1 MMKTLCYAGLTFLLA
16 ISLLFAGCI
25 TLPTKNTSATKSS
38 PKGTEGNLY
47 SKVPAAM
54 RAPVREAE
62 FDLEQ
67 AKSKTKVAREKVKLA
82 ELQKER
88 ALLEGK
94 SADYA
99 MELAEI
105 FERKAELVVEIKK
118 FEAIDNANL
127 GDKEDNIRQIANL
140 KTKKLSMESD
150 GVRVK
155 ADFDTTEL
163 KIKKLTKQIK
173 AQETKVQKT
182 AKTETQEKKK
192 VSAKRRKSK

>member
-16 ISLLFAGCI
+16 VSLFAGCVTI
-25 TLPTKNTSATKSS
+25 PTKSTSATKSS
-38 PKGTEGNLY
+38 PTGTKEGLY

-67 AKSKTKVAREKVKLA
+67 AKSKAGIAREKVKLA
-82 ELQKER
+82 ELKKER
-88 ALLEGK
+88 AVLEGK
-94 SADYA
+94 FADYA

-105 FERKAELVVEIKK
+105 LERKAELVVEIRK

-127 GDKEDNIRQIANL
+127 GDKEDNIRQIAKL
-140 KTKKLSMESD
+140 KTKKLSIESD
-150 GVRVK
+150 GIRVK

-163 KIKKLTKQIK
+163 KIKKLIKEIK

-182 AKTETQEKKK
+182 EKTKTQKKK
-192 VSAKRRKSK
+192 EVSARKRKSK

>member
-1 MMKTLCYAGLTFLLA
+1 MKTLCYAGLTFLLA
-16 ISLLFAGCI
+16 VSLLAGCI
-25 TLPTKNTSATKSS
+25 TLPTKGASATKSS
-38 PKGTEGNLY
+38 LKGTEEGLY

-67 AKSKTKVAREKVKLA
+67 AKSKAELAGEEVKLA
-82 ELQKER
+82 ELQKEK
-88 ALLEGK
+88 ALLEEK
-94 SADYA
+94 YA
-99 MELAEI
+99 GYGMQLAEI
-105 FERKAELVVEIKK
+105 NKRKAELEVEIRK

-140 KTKKLSMESD
+140 KTKKLNIESD
-150 GVRVK
+150 GIRVK

-173 AQETKVQKT
+173 AQETKVL
-182 AKTETQEKKK
+182 KTEKNRTQTKKK
-192 VSAKRRKSK
+192 VSAKKTKSK